1 MNNLKKKLAG
11 LYPTKD
17 HAGIYKSGREGY
29 WSNLSKKE
37 NKEFLAVISSQGAR
51 QAVQAVIPKYEDMI
65 FSEKR
70 EAVLELL
77 DHYTPGVCIDYG
89 CMWGVLSIGMAKRGH
104 QVVSVDQTYFSLN
117 FLKSRIEEEDLE
129 NIHLVQDDIKLTN
142 FNNIADYSLVN
153 GVLEWVPVTQE
164 VDVNKYYQKGG
175 DVDSYITPPRK
186 MQLDFLK
193 NVRDG
198 LKEKGKLVLSIE
210 NRNFYQYYMGRKDP
224 HENLLFTTF
233 LPRAISNIISRIF
246 HKKEYRSHI
255 YSFRGMKKLVK
266 EAGFSEIEVFMAFP
280 DYHFPEIILPY
291 SKAGL
296 NLYDKYP
303 NKNRITKKQK
313 ISYYIEYFLTKYLRI
328 KALSPAIM
336 IVAKK

>member
-77 DHYTPGVCIDYG
+77 DHSTPGVCIDYG

-117 FLKSRIEEEDLE
+117 FLKARIEEESLKGM
-129 NIHLVQDDIKLTN
+129 HLVQDDIKLTN

>member
-77 DHYTPGVCIDYG
+77 DHSTPGVCIDYG

-193 NVRDG
+193 AVRNG

-210 NRNFYQYYMGRKDP
+210 NRHFYQYYMGRKDP

-233 LPRAISNIISRIF
+233 LPRVISNIISRIF

-280 DYHFPEIILPY
+280 DYHFPELILPY

>member
-1 MNNLKKKLAG
+1 MKNLEKELLKI
-11 LYPTKD
+11 YPTKD
-17 HAGIYKSGREGY
+17 YRGVYKSGREGY

-37 NKEFLAVISSQGAR
+37 NQEFSTIINSQGAR
-51 QAVQAVIPKYEDMI
+51 KAVQSVLPKYEDMI

-77 DHYTPGVCIDYG
+77 DHSTPGVCIDYG
-89 CMWGVLSIGMAKRGH
+89 CMWGVLSVGMVKRGH
-104 QVVSVDQTYFSLN
+104 QVISVDQTYFSLN
-117 FLKSRIEEEDLE
+117 FLKSRIEEEGLE

-142 FNNIADYSLVN
+142 FNNVADYSLVN

-175 DVDSYITPPRK
+175 GGDSYIIPPRK

-193 NVRDG
+193 TVRNG

-210 NRNFYQYYMGRKDP
+210 NRHFYQYYMGRKDP

-233 LPRAISNIISRIF
+233 LPRVISNIISRIF

-280 DYHFPEIILPY
+280 DYHFPELILPY

-328 KALSPAIM
+328 KALSPTIM

>member
-77 DHYTPGVCIDYG
+77 DHSTPGVCIDYG

>member
-1 MNNLKKKLAG
+1 MKNLEKELIKI
-11 LYPTKD
+11 YPIKD
-17 HAGIYKSGREGY
+17 HRGIYKSGREGY

-37 NKEFLAVISSQGAR
+37 NQEFSTIINSQGAK
-51 QAVQAVIPKYEDMI
+51 QAVQSVLPKYEDMI

-77 DHYTPGVCIDYG
+77 DHSTPGVCIDYG
-89 CMWGVLSIGMAKRGH
+89 CMWGVLSVGMAKRGH

-117 FLKSRIEEEDLE
+117 FLKSRIEEEGLE
-129 NIHLVQDDIKLTN
+129 NMHLVQDDIKLTN

-164 VDVNKYYQKGG
+164 VDVNKYYQKGE
-175 DVDSYITPPRK
+175 DADSHNIPPRK

-193 NVRDG
+193 TVRNG

-210 NRNFYQYYMGRKDP
+210 NRHFYQYYMGRKDP

-233 LPRAISNIISRIF
+233 LPRVISNMISRIF

-280 DYHFPEIILPY
+280 DYHFPELILPY

-313 ISYYIEYFLTKYLRI
+313 TSYYIEYFLTKYLRI

>member
-1 MNNLKKKLAG
+1 MKNLEKELLKI
-11 LYPTKD
+11 YPTKD
-17 HAGIYKSGREGY
+17 NRGVYKSGREGY

-37 NKEFLAVISSQGAR
+37 NQEFSTIINSQGAR
-51 QAVQAVIPKYEDMI
+51 KAVQSVLPKYEDMI

-77 DHYTPGVCIDYG
+77 DHSTPGVCIDYG
-89 CMWGVLSIGMAKRGH
+89 CMWGVLSVGMVKRGH
-104 QVVSVDQTYFSLN
+104 QVISVDQTYFSLN
-117 FLKSRIEEEDLE
+117 FLKSRIEEEGLE

-142 FNNIADYSLVN
+142 FNNVADYSLVN

-164 VDVNKYYQKGG
+164 VDVNKYYQKGK
-175 DVDSYITPPRK
+175 DVDSYNTPPRK

-193 NVRDG
+193 AVRNG

-328 KALSPAIM
+328 KALSPTIM